1 MLPEDR
7 RPYREA
13 LLRAKVTAG
22 VELRKLLESGR
33 IEGTGMERIGLRYHD
48 ASYDFCHMM
57 TAIHEQCAEKTSFF
71 APPEAFMG
79 KDAPETPPEA
89 AKPKPKKFWNPL
101 PLTKLKPLAK
111 SPDEKKAPDAADAD
125 AAGEDRAREKE
136 KAALK
141 KEKTFAFPKRRKKE
155 KAPDADKA
163 AAPAAAPDAPAA
175 PADAPPPP

>member
-1 MLPEDR
+1 MKDL

-33 IEGTGMERIGLRYHD
+33 VEGTGMERIGLRYHD

-57 TAIHEQCAEKTSFF
+57 TAIHEQCAVKTSFF
-71 APPEAFMG
+71 APPEAFLG

-111 SPDEKKAPDAADAD
+111 SPDEKKA
-125 AAGEDRAREKE
+125 
-136 KAALK
+136 
-141 KEKTFAFPKRRKKE
+141 FAFPKRRKKE

-163 AAPAAAPDAPAA
+163 AAPAAAPDARAA
-175 PADAPPPP
+175 

>member
-33 IEGTGMERIGLRYHD
+33 VEGTGMERIGLRYHD

-71 APPEAFMG
+71 APPEAFLG
-79 KDAPETPPEA
+79 K
-89 AKPKPKKFWNPL
+89 
-101 PLTKLKPLAK
+101 
-111 SPDEKKAPDAADAD
+111 
-125 AAGEDRAREKE
+125 
-136 KAALK
+136 
-141 KEKTFAFPKRRKKE
+141 
-155 KAPDADKA
+155 
-163 AAPAAAPDAPAA
+163 
-175 PADAPPPP
+175 DAPPPP